1 MHGSLSV
8 YRTRG
13 LNSQVVPTGPMTLGI
28 VIQSVQD
35 NGDVDKTCNSLL
47 LQEHT
52 PGYKLDIILWCMNCS
67 SQYVDLHRDRSGIQ
81 VVQSDCSF
89 LNSLNSS
96 LHMVRHCKLIL
107 ICRSGI
113 VFRPTC
119 TRTFLQKVSEY
130 GDETSLSVVGIRIF
144 PHHPLRF
151 GEEFC
156 EGVHW
161 KMYDHLREDRAV
173 DCLTTDVCCFS
184 INTLTRIAALGVEPM
199 LEAEDIW
206 ISFLV
211 GHHLK
216 QPIWKIKCEEVSNIH
231 YKFKP
236 ISPNFYAQICKVDW
250 PKNICKPH
258 DCLTK
263 FTEGR
268 TLSTSMTPAQLWEK
282 GFGGV
287 NMPAEPASELD
298 FAAAASY
305 GVGVIRI
312 GALCDASDL
321 SYLLDLES
329 NDTEDDKQHLLSVI
343 PRLKRTI
350 QKAAL
355 VGLKVILTMADLPGC
370 PFHSSKG
377 SIFSFW
383 NYSPCRIRAAKFWGM
398 LAESLVGVKNLIMGY
413 DLINEPYTPEDK
425 NVDYFNDTPNAYKEE
440 LNHFYKLALEEIRK
454 HDKDTMVIVK
464 TTWFASPRTIDML
477 TPLPDS
483 NIVYSIHVYVPPQLT
498 FPRKFKSFQDLTISY
513 PGPVPKWKRYIQEQV
528 VIDFQYLYNL
538 LSETVCRWQLKHS
551 IPSNRILVAEF
562 GICREVPGSQQYL
575 TDLVRIFTEFKWS
588 WLLFSF
594 RDEEW
599 DAMDYELGTNI
610 DNMLER
616 TANELLL
623 CVADHF
629 H

>member
-1 MHGSLSV
+1 MPSV
-8 YRTRG
+8 
-13 LNSQVVPTGPMTLGI
+13 TLGL

-35 NGDVDKTCNSLL
+35 DKDVDKACESLL
-47 LQEHT
+47 LQEHAS
-52 PGYKLDIILWCMNCS
+52 GYKLDIILWCMNCS
-67 SQYVDLHRDRSGIQ
+67 SQYIDLHRNRSGVQ

-89 LNSLNSS
+89 LSTLHSS
-96 LHMVRHCKLIL
+96 LHMVKHCKIIF

-113 VFRPTC
+113 IFGPTC
-119 TRTFLQKVSEY
+119 MRTFLQKVCEY
-130 GDETSLSVVGIRIF
+130 GDETSLTVVGIRIF
-144 PHHPLRF
+144 PHQPLQCD
-151 GEEFC
+151 EEFR

-161 KMYDHLREDRAV
+161 KMYDHTREDRAV
-173 DCLTTDVCCFS
+173 DCLSTDLCCFS
-184 INTLTRIAALGVEPM
+184 VKTLIKIVALDVEPVP
-199 LEAEDIW
+199 EAEGMW

-216 QPIWKIKCEEVSNIH
+216 QPIWKIKCEEVSNVH
-231 YKFKP
+231 YTFKP
-236 ISPNFYAQICKVDW
+236 ISQNFYAQICKADW
-250 PKNICKPH
+250 PKNICKPYYNS
-258 DCLTK
+258 TK
-263 FTEGR
+263 FNER
-268 TLSTSMTPAQLWEK
+268 RKSTLMTPALLWGK

-305 GVGVIRI
+305 GVRVIRI
-312 GALCDASDL
+312 GALCDARDL
-321 SYLLDLES
+321 AYLLDPAS
-329 NDTEDDKQHLLSVI
+329 NDTQGDKQHLLSVI
-343 PRLKRTI
+343 SRLKRTI

-355 VGLKVILTMADLPGC
+355 VGLKIIITMTDLPGC
-370 PFHSSKG
+370 PFHSSKS
-377 SIFSFW
+377 SISSFW
-383 NYSPCRIRAAKFWGM
+383 NSSPCRIRAAKFWGM
-398 LAESLVGVKNLIMGY
+398 LVECLVDVKNLIMGY
-413 DLINEPYTPEDK
+413 DLINEPYTPEDQ
-425 NVDYFNDTPNAYKEE
+425 NVDYFDGMPTAYEEE
-440 LNHFYKLALEEIRK
+440 LSHFYKLALEEIRK

-464 TTWFASPRTIDML
+464 STWFASPKTINML

-483 NIVYSIHVYVPPQLT
+483 NVVYSIHVYVPPQLT
-498 FPRKFKSFQDLTISY
+498 FPRKFKCFQDLSISY
-513 PGPVPKWKRYIQEQV
+513 PGPVPKWKRYIHEQV
-528 VIDFQYLYNL
+528 FIDYQYLYNL
-538 LSETVCRWQLKHS
+538 LSETVCKWQLKHS

-562 GICREVPGSQQYL
+562 GICREVSGSQQYL

-599 DAMDYELGTNI
+599 DAMDYELGTNT

>member
-1 MHGSLSV
+1 M
-8 YRTRG
+8 
-13 LNSQVVPTGPMTLGI
+13 QVVPSPMTLGV

-35 NGDVDKTCNSLL
+35 DRDVEKTYASLL
-47 LQEHT
+47 LQEQHS
-52 PGYKLDIILWCMNCS
+52 GYKLDIILWCMNCS
-67 SQYVDLHRDRSGIQ
+67 SQYVDLHRDRNDIQ

-89 LNSLNSS
+89 LRTLHSS
-96 LHMVRHCKLIL
+96 LHMVRHCKMIF

-119 TRTFLQKVSEY
+119 TKTFLQKISEY
-130 GDETSLSVVGIRIF
+130 GEETSLSVVGIRIF
-144 PHHPLRF
+144 PHHPLQF
-151 GEEFC
+151 GEEFL

-184 INTLTRIAALGVEPM
+184 INTLTRIAALDVEPM

-206 ISFLV
+206 ISFLI

-216 QPIWKIKCEEVSNIH
+216 QPIWKIKCEEVSNVH
-231 YKFKP
+231 YTLKP
-236 ISPNFYAQICKVDW
+236 ISPTFYAQICRVDW

-258 DCLTK
+258 FCLTK
-263 FTEGR
+263 FNQGR
-268 TLSTSMTPAQLWEK
+268 TSTLMTPAQLWGE

-305 GVGVIRI
+305 GVKVIRI
-312 GALCDASDL
+312 GALCDARDL
-321 SYLLDLES
+321 SYLLDPAS

-343 PRLKRTI
+343 PRLKCTI
-350 QKAAL
+350 QRAAL
-355 VGLKVILTMADLPGC
+355 VGLKIILTMADLPGC
-370 PFHSSKG
+370 PFHLSKG
-377 SIFSFW
+377 SMSSFW
-383 NYSPCRIRAAKFWGM
+383 NYSSCRIRAAKFWGM
-398 LAESLVGVKNLIMGY
+398 LAEYLVGVKNLIMGY
-413 DLINEPYTPEDK
+413 DLINEPYTPEDQ
-425 NVDYFNDTPNAYKEE
+425 NADYFNNMPTAYKEE
-440 LNHFYKLALEEIRK
+440 LNHFYKIALEEIRK
-454 HDKDTMVIVK
+454 HDKDTMVIIK
-464 TTWFASPRTIDML
+464 STWFASPKTIDML
-477 TPLPDS
+477 MPLPDL

-498 FPRKFKSFQDLTISY
+498 FPRKFKCFQDLTISY

-528 VIDFQYLYNL
+528 VIDFQHLYNL
-538 LSETVCRWQLKHS
+538 LSETVCKWQLKHN

-599 DAMDYELGTNI
+599 DAMDYELGTNT